1 MMRLQSFIEK
11 SPFACSVLLA
21 TLYVSLIQVSI
32 GSYFEDY
39 EVLIHQF
46 ILGNGSG
53 RPYKVWVTDMDFG
66 LIPIY
71 AYLQKLLPGI
81 SMYSLFKTVF
91 LILAISVVVWVIIKH
106 FKNGFRAWIL
116 LLAALLLMDDVVWIN
131 NVRLSSWLALAALL
145 LLFFR
150 HLLPPFPRYL
160 LFSGFL
166 LLAVLNRIE
175 IPLVYI
181 TLAMIPAFLAKR
193 RDLLAPLML
202 AWTLCAGNLVLY
214 DRLMHLQHPRIV
226 NFHNFERALYDRA
239 DFVLGDLARYPAALD
254 STQLSFLAQML
265 FLHDEEKLDYSEF
278 SKIVHHE
285 TALSYL
291 ISNSRLLMVWWEK
304 NEALLVN
311 MALNYWPKALVIL
324 LAFTLIFL
332 SRTVS
337 GVRLLTTAALLIV
350 APMALNLLY
359 ITPDRFISPYL
370 NMTALVAVLYLAIQ
384 LRHRPVRFS
393 MAAFMLL
400 LPLLM
405 HWHIRVNGHYKVLQE
420 REQHTLKMMERFGA
434 DNQLRKPPVL
444 YTTKTMDV
452 LPARLFQVNAGA
464 NWYFLD
470 ANIFNYYE
478 HSGEHNAGFF
488 GDKYPSFAGRVSFLC
503 DQELPLYADESSAS
517 FIINYLAKVHHMK
530 VALIKEQVFPFSGSS
545 QYRIICEV
553 EASSH

>member
-1 MMRLQSFIEK
+1 MTRLHSFVEK
-11 SPFACSVLLA
+11 SPIACAVLLS

-53 RPYKVWVTDMDFG
+53 RPYKVWVTDMDFT
-66 LIPIY
+66 LIPVY

-81 SMYSLFKTVF
+81 SIYSLFKTVF

-106 FKNGFRAWIL
+106 FKNGFRSWIL
-116 LLAALLLMDDVVWIN
+116 LLVALLLMDDVVWIN
-131 NVRLSSWLALAALL
+131 NVRLSSWLVLAALL

-150 HLLPPFPRYL
+150 HLLPPFKRYL
-160 LFSGFL
+160 LFSGLL

-181 TLAMIPAFLAKR
+181 TLALIPAFLAKR
-193 RDLLAPLML
+193 KDLLAPLML

-214 DRLMHLQHPRIV
+214 DRLMHLEHPRIV

-239 DFVLGDLARYPAALD
+239 DFVLGDLARYPVALD
-254 STQLSFLAQML
+254 STQLCFLAQML

-291 ISNSRLLMVWWEK
+291 SRNSRLLLVWWEK

-311 MALNYWPKALVIL
+311 MALHYWPKALVIL
-324 LAFTLIFL
+324 LAFTLLFL
-332 SRTVS
+332 TRTVS
-337 GVRLLTTAALLIV
+337 GVRLLAMAMLLMAAPL
-350 APMALNLLY
+350 ALNLLY
-359 ITPDRFISPYL
+359 ITPDRFISPFL
-370 NMTALVAVLYLAIQ
+370 NVTALGLVFYLAIQ

-400 LPLLM
+400 LPLLI
-405 HWHIRVNGHYKVLQE
+405 HWHIRVQGQYKVLQE
-420 REQHTLKMMERFGA
+420 REQHAVEMMERFRA
-434 DNQLRKPPVL
+434 DNQVQKPPVL
-444 YTTKTMDV
+444 YTTKTLDV
-452 LPARLFQVNAGA
+452 LPARLFERNAGA

-488 GDKYPSFAGRVSFLC
+488 GDKYPTFSGRVRFLC
-503 DQELPLYADESSAS
+503 EQELPLYADESSAS
-517 FIINYLAKVHHMK
+517 FIINYLAKVHDMK
-530 VALIKEQVFPFSGSS
+530 VALIKEQDFHYSGST
-545 QYRIICEV
+545 QYRIICEE
-553 EASSH
+553 EAFAH